1 MVTPGLPHQNNIQQ
15 IGYKLLSMLNFKGKK
30 GEEVAR
36 TLISACLWNDS
47 VESKSRAYDVSP
59 QTVRNYVEKQGM
71 EVIEKLLESAR
82 KISLKVL
89 KGVKEIDVSID
100 WTTKTWYGRPVGG
113 LGSSEEGNSWN
124 YATATT
130 KFNGKV
136 LLLAFVTQVKGMT
149 KEEIVKALV
158 EQVVAMGFK
167 IRLITLDAGFYTVDV
182 LNFISQ
188 FKYIIAVPV
197 GDVKVY
203 EEFDGDYTTNSK
215 RHRRDEQVKFRL
227 LVYSKEKV
235 RRKRKT
241 LVYFA
246 RATNLD
252 LPKGEVLD
260 LYNKVRGPIETSYRN
275 IKAFLPFT
283 SSTKFVFRTLIFVL
297 ALVLYSL
304 YTIFKGEVGREE
316 FRLLLILL
324 FPDLFNP
331 ENFTFNVM
339 ETLIYTIDLFLRR

>member
-1 MVTPGLPHQNNIQQ
+1 
-15 IGYKLLSMLNFKGKK
+15 MLNFKGKK
-30 GEEVAR
+30 GDEVAK

-47 VESKSRAYDVSP
+47 VENKSGAYDVSS

-71 EVIEKLLESAR
+71 EVIEKLLERAR
-82 KISLKVL
+82 KISLEVL
-89 KGVKEIDVSID
+89 KGVKEIDLSID
-100 WTTKTWYGRPVGG
+100 WTTKTWYGKPVKG
-113 LGSSEEGNSWN
+113 LGSSEKGSSWN

-130 KFNGKV
+130 KYKGKV
-136 LLLAFVTQVKGMT
+136 LLLAFIPQVNGMT
-149 KEEIVKALV
+149 KDEMVKILV
-158 EQVVAMGFK
+158 EQVMAMGFK
-167 IRLITLDAGFYTVDV
+167 VRLITLDAGFYTIDV

-203 EEFDGDYTTNSK
+203 EEFDGEYETNSK

-235 RRKRKT
+235 KRKRKT

-297 ALVLYSL
+297 AVAFYSGV
-304 YTIFKGEVGREE
+304 FSCSH
-316 FRLLLILL
+316 LIR
-324 FPDLFNP
+324 
-331 ENFTFNVM
+331 
-339 ETLIYTIDLFLRR
+339 Y

>member
-1 MVTPGLPHQNNIQQ
+1 V
-15 IGYKLLSMLNFKGKK
+15 
-30 GEEVAR
+30 EE
-36 TLISACLWNDS
+36 
-47 VESKSRAYDVSP
+47 
-59 QTVRNYVEKQGM
+59 QGVK
-71 EVIEKLLESAR
+71 VIEKLLERAR
-82 KISLKVL
+82 KISLEVL
-89 KGVKEIDVSID
+89 KGVKEVDLSID
-100 WTTKTWYGRPVGG
+100 WTTKTWYGKPVKG
-113 LGSSEEGNSWN
+113 LGSSEKGSSWN

-130 KFNGKV
+130 KYKGKV
-136 LLLAFVTQVKGMT
+136 LLLAFIPQVNGMT
-149 KEEIVKALV
+149 KDEIVKALV

-167 IRLITLDAGFYTVDV
+167 IRLITLDAGFYTIDV

-203 EEFDGDYTTNSK
+203 QEFDGEYETNSK

-252 LPKGEVLD
+252 LPKGEVLK

-283 SSTKFVFRTLIFVL
+283 SSTKFIFRTLIFVL
-297 ALVLYSL
+297 AVAFYSL
-304 YTIFKGEVGREE
+304 YTVFKGEVGREQ
-316 FRLLLILL
+316 FRVLLILL
-324 FPDLFNP
+324 FSDDLFYLKDFLLKSIEP
-331 ENFTFNVM
+331 
-339 ETLIYTIDLFLRR
+339 LINNIDLFSRR